1 MEVAGY
7 GRVHSNPRPDLATLT
22 LVSSEAEEIPQN
34 SAASKVEPT
43 EWKGSKITVPV
54 SQGQIQQ
61 QQLKGREQAVLTGAA
76 TGTSAA
82 AAAAVDM
89 IRQWISVNGRKRRE
103 VTFWSYKKNRRP
115 RRLRPH
121 QIHPRLHM
129 FSFFLLFKKE
139 WICVS
144 FPLLD
149 EKKTI
154 SSISFYFHH
163 LVPK

>member
-149 EKKTI
+149 EKKLFPLFLFI
-154 SSISFYFHH
+154 FII
-163 LVPK
+163 